1 MLKTRLRACLKHTQ
15 SRVVLKMCMVAK
27 RKQVNKQ
34 SKNLKKEPKHKIIKN
49 LSKTEN

>member
-1 MLKTRLRACLKHTQ
+1 
-15 SRVVLKMCMVAK
+15 MVAK

-49 LSKTEN
+49 LSKTENQAIKAKIIIDIRNIF